1 VSVLDFSPMPADCL
15 SDLTIDRL
23 LAGELD
29 GRPAR
34 DAATAHLAT
43 CTRCRARHAEIAA
56 EAPRTPSAALVAAAQ
71 RSLARQ
77 RRRRGPALAAFVSAL
92 AVAAVV
98 VVAVRPMS
106 RSPIRLKGGDF
117 GLEVLVRRADG
128 RAEATHQDL
137 PLHAGDVVGFR
148 VRTPSDGHLAIVSID
163 DGGRISEYLPGPTAT
178 PPAVKAG
185 ESMIDVAI
193 TLDATAGRETLFA
206 VLCPDRDGAT
216 RAASA
221 AAAVLA
227 RAGNPGAVTRLDL
240 PCLQARAVIV
250 KEASK

>member
-1 VSVLDFSPMPADCL
+1 VSALEFSPLPAACL

-43 CTRCRARHAEIAA
+43 CARCRARHAEIAA

-71 RSLARQ
+71 RSPARQ
-77 RRRRGPALAAFVSAL
+77 RRRRGPLAAFVSAL
-92 AVAAVV
+92 AVAALVV
-98 VVAVRPMS
+98 IAVRPTM

-128 RAEATHQDL
+128 RAEPTHPDL

-163 DGGRISEYLPGPTAT
+163 DSGRISEYLPGPTAN
-178 PPAVKAG
+178 PPVVKAG
-185 ESMIDVAI
+185 ESLIDVAI
-193 TLDATAGRETLFA
+193 TLDATVGRETLFA

-216 RAASA
+216 RAGTA
-221 AAAVLA
+221 AAALLA
-227 RAGNPGAVTRLDL
+227 RAGNPGAVTHLDL
-240 PCLQARAVIV
+240 PCLQARAVIF
-250 KEASK
+250 KEAPK

>member
-1 VSVLDFSPMPADCL
+1 MSALEFSPLPAACL

-29 GRPAR
+29 AGPLR

-43 CTRCRARHAEIAA
+43 CARCRARHAEIAA

-71 RSLARQ
+71 RSPARQ
-77 RRRRGPALAAFVSAL
+77 RRRRGPALTAFASAL
-92 AVAAVV
+92 AVAALVV
-98 VVAVRPMS
+98 IAVRPTT

-117 GLEVLVRRADG
+117 GFEVLVRRADG
-128 RAEATHQDL
+128 RAEPTRQDL

-148 VRTPSDGHLAIVSID
+148 VRTPSHGHMSIVSID
-163 DGGRISEYLPGPTAT
+163 DSGRISEYLPGPTAN
-178 PPAVKAG
+178 PPAVRAG
-185 ESMIDVAI
+185 ESLIDVAI
-193 TLDATAGRETLFA
+193 TLDATVGRETLFA

-216 RAASA
+216 RAATV

-227 RAGNPGAVTRLDL
+227 RAGNAGAVNRLDL
-240 PCLQARAVIV
+240 PCLQARAVIL
-250 KEASK
+250 KEAPK